1 MNGINTFLH
10 KGKVN
15 QEENKIMWDWREIK
29 DKIDQISK
37 KQPRKTRLYS
47 TWIELKRKN
56 WILFCVF
63 AVQALIPL
71 LLGKLIKRNWGNLNI
86 LRESR
91 KENIIYLNNYKK
103 KGRFCSIFKF
113 QHQELMWSKNVK
125 IGLWMIDIFWY
136 DLIWQC
142 INLIHLFFYTNN
154 LGLTW
159 VYYK

>member
-1 MNGINTFLH
+1 MLKWVSFINCMNGINTFLH

-86 LRESR
+86 LREIGKVGKKVESIS
-91 KENIIYLNNYKK
+91 IITKK
-103 KGRFCSIFKF
+103 KILFYF
-113 QHQELMWSKNVK
+113 QISTSGIDVK
-125 IGLWMIDIFWY
+125 
-136 DLIWQC
+136 
-142 INLIHLFFYTNN
+142 
-154 LGLTW
+154 
-159 VYYK
+159 